1 MARMQSSLPDL
12 TLGASSWSP
21 VKSFGLV
28 LVPTATFVLSEL
40 RGTVVFSKE
49 NCQRLMNRKNRWN
62 RNNLSMNKLMFFSLT
77 GESVLWRHADI
88 DACTSSES
96 CGKTTSFAGMKK
108 VREATPA
115 G

>member
-1 MARMQSSLPDL
+1 
-12 TLGASSWSP
+12 
-21 VKSFGLV
+21 
-28 LVPTATFVLSEL
+28 
-40 RGTVVFSKE
+40 
-49 NCQRLMNRKNRWN
+49 
-62 RNNLSMNKLMFFSLT
+62 MNKLMFFSLT

-115 G
+115 GPHQEEKAWPAASDVKSWKIIPKLNQGMLPFVLRQT